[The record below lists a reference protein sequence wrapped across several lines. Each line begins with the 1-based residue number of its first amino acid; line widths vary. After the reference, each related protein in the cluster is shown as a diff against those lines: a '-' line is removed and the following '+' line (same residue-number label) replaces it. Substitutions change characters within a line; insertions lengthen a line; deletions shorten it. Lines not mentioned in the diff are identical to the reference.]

1 MGLGTSPQWDRE
13 MRWFR
18 FQLWT
23 CGSGHRHGE
32 MWGCDSWEIP
42 REELKPSN
50 VGGLSTEEI
59 ATALG
64 IARDTVRTHR
74 QNLLLKS
81 HARSFYQ
88 VVALWAA
95 SAAEDYFWKK
105 TGFTRDEGS
114 GDGEQSR
121 DAATDGDTDGE
132 AAAGA
137 EVVQGGGP

>member
-1 MGLGTSPQWDRE
+1 MGRRGLPVTLETLS
-13 MRWFR
+13 
-18 FQLWT
+18 
-23 CGSGHRHGE
+23 
-32 MWGCDSWEIP
+32 P
-42 REELKPSN
+42 REEEVLRGY
-50 VGGLSTEEI
+50 VMGLSTEEI